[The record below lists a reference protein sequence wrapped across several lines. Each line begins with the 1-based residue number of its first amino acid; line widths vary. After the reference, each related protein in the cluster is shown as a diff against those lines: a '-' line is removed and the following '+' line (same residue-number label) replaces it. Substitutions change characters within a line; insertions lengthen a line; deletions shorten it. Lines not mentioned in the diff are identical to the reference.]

1 MKQKQLDMD
10 QELLDMEK
18 ECICNLRNKNIQ
30 MY

>member
-18 ECICNLRNKNIQ
+18 ECIRNLRKKNIQ

>member
-18 ECICNLRNKNIQ
+18 ECTRNLRKKNIQ

>member
-18 ECICNLRNKNIQ
+18 ECIRNLRNKNIQ